1 LAKNAGE
8 SIYAAMT
15 RTIFATFFPLALFVA
30 SCGPSVA
37 GDTPPSAEVKDA
49 FTVTPLATLN
59 APWAIA
65 VLPGGGVLATEKGG
79 TMKLVDGGV
88 KDVAGMPTVDAGGQ
102 GGFGD
107 VVLAPDFAKSGTIYL
122 SWVEAGENDTRGA
135 VIGRG
140 KYVGGAAPRVEGL
153 EVIWRQSPKTT
164 GRGHFSHRIAFSPD
178 GKLMFVG
185 SGDRQK
191 MDPAQ
196 DLTGNLGKVLRL
208 LPDGKPAPGN
218 PFADKGGVSA
228 EIWSYGH
235 RNILGLAFDPKGRL
249 WDIEHGPRGGDE
261 LNLVEPGRN
270 YGWPL
275 VSEGD
280 HYDGKDI
287 PPHSTRPDIAAPAIT
302 WTPMIAP
309 GDMIFYSGKAFRDW
323 KGQVL
328 VAGLGPKAL
337 LRLKIDG
344 DKATEVARY
353 PMDKRI
359 RDVAEAADGS
369 LLVIEDREGGRLLK
383 LTPNK

>member
-1 LAKNAGE
+1 
-8 SIYAAMT
+8 MT
-15 RTIFATFFPLALFVA
+15 RTIIRTFFPLAAFLA
-30 SCGPSVA
+30 SCSPSVA
-37 GDTPPSAEVKDA
+37 GDSPSPTVTEVKDA

-65 VLPGGGVLATEKGG
+65 VLPGGGVLVTEKGG

-88 KDVAGMPTVDAGGQ
+88 KDVAGMPKVDVGGQ

-140 KYVGGAAPRVEGL
+140 KYVGGDAPRVEGL

-196 DLTGNLGKVLRL
+196 DLSVNLGKVLRL

-235 RNILGLAFDPKGRL
+235 RNILGLAFDPMGRL
-249 WDIEHGPRGGDE
+249 WDIEHGPKGGDE
-261 LNLVEPGRN
+261 LNLVQPGRN
-270 YGWPL
+270 YGWPV

-369 LLVIEDREGGRLLK
+369 LLVIEDREGGRLLR

>member
-1 LAKNAGE
+1 
-8 SIYAAMT
+8 MT
-15 RTIFATFFPLALFVA
+15 RTIIRTFFPLAALLA
-30 SCGPSVA
+30 SCSPSVA
-37 GDTPPSAEVKDA
+37 GDTAAPA
-49 FTVTPLATLN
+49 VTGDTFAITSLATLES
-59 APWAIA
+59 PWAIA
-65 VLPGGGVLATEKGG
+65 VLPGGGVLVTEKGG
-79 TMKLVDGGV
+79 TMKLIDGAV
-88 KDVAGMPTVDAGGQ
+88 RDVAGMPTVDVGGQ
-102 GGFGD
+102 GGLGD
-107 VVLAPDFAKSGTIYL
+107 VVLAPDFAKTGTIYL
-122 SWVEAGENDTRGA
+122 SWVEAGSDDTRGA

-140 KYVGGAAPRVEGL
+140 KFVGGASPRVDDL
-153 EVIWRQSPKTT
+153 QVIWRQTPKTT

-178 GKLMFVG
+178 GKLMFVA
-185 SGDRQK
+185 SGERQK

-196 DLTGNLGKVLRL
+196 DLSVNLGKVLRL
-208 LPDGKPAPGN
+208 LPDGTPAPGN

-249 WDIEHGPRGGDE
+249 WDIEHGPKGGDE
-261 LNLVEPGRN
+261 LNLVEPGKN
-270 YGWPL
+270 YGWPV

-280 HYDGKDI
+280 HYDGRDI

-309 GDMIFYSGKAFRDW
+309 GDMIFYSGKAFRGW

-344 DKATEVARY
+344 NKATELARY

-383 LTPNK
+383 LTPKQ

>member
-1 LAKNAGE
+1 
-8 SIYAAMT
+8 MT
-15 RTIFATFFPLALFVA
+15 RTIIRTFFPLAAFLA
-30 SCGPSVA
+30 SCSPSVA
-37 GDTPPSAEVKDA
+37 GDTPAAKETKAA
-49 FTVTPLATLN
+49 FTITPLATLES
-59 APWAIA
+59 PWAIA
-65 VLPGGGVLATEKGG
+65 VLPHGGVLVTEKGG
-79 TMKLVDGGV
+79 TMKLVDGTV
-88 KDVAGMPTVDAGGQ
+88 KNVAGMPKVDAGGQ
-102 GGFGD
+102 GGLGD
-107 VVLAPDFAKSGTIYL
+107 VVLAPDFAKTSTIYL
-122 SWVEAGENDTRGA
+122 SWVEPGENDTRGA

-140 KYVGGAAPRVEGL
+140 KIVGGDSPRVEGL

-196 DLTGNLGKVLRL
+196 DLSVNLGKVLRL
-208 LPDGKPAPGN
+208 LPDGRPAPGN
-218 PFADKGGVSA
+218 PFADQGGVSA

-249 WDIEHGPRGGDE
+249 WDIEHGPKGGDE
-261 LNLVEPGRN
+261 LNLVQPGKN
-270 YGWPL
+270 YGWPV

-287 PPHSTRPDIAAPAIT
+287 PPHNTRPDIAAPAIT

-309 GDMIFYSGKAFRDW
+309 GDMIFYSGKGFRDW

-337 LRLKIDG
+337 VRLKIDG
-344 DKATEVARY
+344 EQATEVARY

-383 LTPNK
+383 LTPAKR

>member
-1 LAKNAGE
+1 MN
-8 SIYAAMT
+8 
-15 RTIFATFFPLALFVA
+15 RTLFATFFPLALFAA
-30 SCGPSVA
+30 SCSPSVA
-37 GDTPPSAEVKDA
+37 GDSPPAAAEVKDA

-65 VLPGGGVLATEKGG
+65 VLPDGGVLVTERGG
-79 TMKLVDGGV
+79 TMKLVHGSV
-88 KDVAGMPTVDAGGQ
+88 TEVAGMPAVDAGGQ
-102 GGFGD
+102 GGLGD
-107 VVLAPDFAKSGTIYL
+107 VVLAPDFAKSRTIYL

-140 KYVGGAAPRVEGL
+140 KYVGGAAPRIEGL

-178 GKLMFVG
+178 GKLMFVA

-196 DLTGNLGKVLRL
+196 DLTVNLGKVLRL
-208 LPDGKPAPGN
+208 LPDGRPAPGN
-218 PFADKGGVSA
+218 PFAEKGGVSA

-235 RNILGLAFDPKGRL
+235 RNILGLAFDPTGRL
-249 WDIEHGPRGGDE
+249 WDIEHGPKGGDE
-261 LNLVEPGRN
+261 LNLVQPGRN

-280 HYDGKDI
+280 HYDGQDI

-323 KGQVL
+323 QGQVL

-337 LRLKIDG
+337 LRLKIEG
-344 DKATEVARY
+344 DKAVEVARY
-353 PMDKRI
+353 PMDRRI
-359 RDVAEAADGS
+359 RDVAEAADGA

>member
-1 LAKNAGE
+1 
-8 SIYAAMT
+8 MT
-15 RTIFATFFPLALFVA
+15 RTIIRTFFPLAAFLA
-30 SCGPSVA
+30 SCSPSVA
-37 GDTPPSAEVKDA
+37 GDSPPAAPAETASPFAVA
-49 FTVTPLATLN
+49 PLATLD

-65 VLPGGGVLATEKGG
+65 VLPGGGVLVTEKGG
-79 TMKLVDGGV
+79 TLKLIDGTV
-88 KDVAGMPTVDAGGQ
+88 RDVAGMPTVDAGGQ
-102 GGFGD
+102 GGLGD
-107 VVLAPDFAKSGTIYL
+107 VVLAPDFARTGTIYL
-122 SWVEAGENDTRGA
+122 SWVEAGDNDTRGA

-140 KYVGGAAPRVEGL
+140 KFVSGDAPRVEGL

-164 GRGHFSHRIAFSPD
+164 GRGHYSHRIAFSPD

-185 SGDRQK
+185 SGERQK

-196 DLTGNLGKVLRL
+196 DLSVNLGKVLRL

-270 YGWPL
+270 YGWPV

-280 HYDGKDI
+280 HYDGRDI
-287 PPHSTRPDIAAPAIT
+287 PPHSSRPDMAPPAT
-302 WTPMIAP
+302 SWTPMIAP
-309 GDMIFYSGKAFRDW
+309 GDMIFYRGKAFRGW
-323 KGQVL
+323 QGQVI
-328 VAGLGPKAL
+328 VAGLGSKGL

-344 DKATEVARY
+344 NKASEVARY
-353 PMDKRI
+353 PLEKRI
-359 RDVAEAADGS
+359 RDMAEAPDGS
-369 LLVIEDREGGRLLK
+369 LLVIEDGKDGRLLK
-383 LTPNK
+383 LTPAR

>member
-1 LAKNAGE
+1 
-8 SIYAAMT
+8 MT

-65 VLPGGGVLATEKGG
+65 VLPTGGVLVTEKGG

>member
-1 LAKNAGE
+1 
-8 SIYAAMT
+8 MT

-65 VLPGGGVLATEKGG
+65 VLPGGGVLVTEKGG

-102 GGFGD
+102 GGLGD
-107 VVLAPDFAKSGTIYL
+107 VVLAPDFAKSGAIYL

-185 SGDRQK
+185 SGERQK

-249 WDIEHGPRGGDE
+249 WDIEHGPKGGDE
-261 LNLVEPGRN
+261 LNLVQPGKN
-270 YGWPL
+270 YGWPI

-287 PPHSTRPDIAAPAIT
+287 PPHSTRPDIATPAIT

-369 LLVIEDREGGRLLK
+369 LLVIEDREGGRLLR

>member
-1 LAKNAGE
+1 
-8 SIYAAMT
+8 MT

-65 VLPGGGVLATEKGG
+65 VLPTGGVLVTEKGG

-88 KDVAGMPTVDAGGQ
+88 KDVAGMPAVDAGGQ
-102 GGFGD
+102 GGLGD

-140 KYVGGAAPRVEGL
+140 KFIGGAAPRVEGL

-196 DLTGNLGKVLRL
+196 DLTVNLGKVLRL

-249 WDIEHGPRGGDE
+249 WDIEHGPKGGDE
-261 LNLVEPGRN
+261 LNLVQPGKN
-270 YGWPL
+270 YGWP
-275 VSEGD
+275 VASEGD